1 MPLMA
6 GVAAHDNGGDDEV
19 RGVAD
24 EIWNLL
30 GRPANDPVY
39 DVLFPGGT
47 GFYVDGDVNEQP
59 DMMLLLAEL
68 LESNVHPKLGADG
81 AFYMFIKAP
90 WGTATDFVK
99 KAIENELLIIP
110 GNVFSSEDTHFRL
123 SYAAKDETLLRG
135 AEVLRK
141 IAKG

>member
-1 MPLMA
+1 MGWGR
-6 GVAAHDNGGDDEV
+6 GVGPGHHAV
-19 RGVAD
+19 RGRLQTQTRPDAAQLQD
-24 EIWNLL
+24 HYEII
-30 GRPANDPVY
+30 
-39 DVLFPGGT
+39 
-47 GFYVDGDVNEQP
+47 
-59 DMMLLLAEL
+59 
-68 LESNVHPKLGADG
+68 GADG

-110 GNVFSSEDTHFRL
+110 GNVFSSEDTHFRI

-141 IAKG
+141 IAQG